1 MISRSSIHWNL
12 QEVFSVSKPIVAI
25 VGRPNVGKS
34 TFFNKI
40 VGRRV
45 SIVEDTPGVTRDRIY
60 AEAEWNGV
68 HFALIDTGGIEPASH
83 DIILSQMREQAQIA
97 MDMADVILFIVDGK
111 DGLTHAD
118 EEVAMMLRRTGKRV
132 ILVVNKIDNPAKL
145 GIDFY
150 DFWELGIGEPIAISA
165 ANMLNFGDVLDE
177 IVASFPDDADLEE
190 DDSIKVAMIGK
201 PNVGKSSLVNALLN
215 ENRVIVSPIAGTTRD
230 SIDTPFEWG
239 GDKYTLIDTA
249 GIRRKSKVNEDIER
263 YSVIRATAAIERCDV
278 CMLVIDAVEGIT
290 EQDKKIAGIA
300 HEAGKGII
308 VVVNKWDLIQ
318 KETNTMR
325 DYRRVMESELQ
336 FMSYAPSVF
345 ISVLEKQR
353 IFEVM
358 KLAKYV
364 AEKRSLRVPTG
375 QLNSLLNDAILMK
388 QPPSDKGRRLKIY
401 YVTQV
406 GVKPP
411 LFSFQIN
418 DRELMHF
425 SYARYLENKIR
436 DSFGFEG
443 TSIKFVFREKGEKDY

>member
-1 MISRSSIHWNL
+1 M
-12 QEVFSVSKPIVAI
+12 SKPIVAV
-25 VGRPNVGKS
+25 VGRPNVGKP
-34 TFFNKI
+34 TFFNRI

-68 HFALIDTGGIEPASH
+68 HFALIDTGGIEPDSE
-83 DIILSQMREQAQIA
+83 DVILSQMREQAQLA

-118 EEVAMMLRRTGKRV
+118 NEVASMLRRTGKKV
-132 ILVVNKIDNPAKL
+132 VLLVNKIDNLGKL
-145 GIDFY
+145 PVDFY
-150 DFWELGIGEPIAISA
+150 DFYELGIGEPIPISA

-177 IVASFPDDADLEE
+177 IVASFPDDADTDE
-190 DDSIKVAMIGK
+190 DDDIKIAVIGK
-201 PNVGKSSLVNALLN
+201 PNVGKSSLINALLN
-215 ENRVIVSPIAGTTRD
+215 ENRVIVSNIAGTTRD
-230 SIDTPFEWG
+230 SIDTPFQWG

-263 YSVIRATAAIERCDV
+263 YSVIRAVAAIERCDIAL
-278 CMLVIDAVEGIT
+278 LVIDAAEGIT
-290 EQDKKIAGIA
+290 EQDKKIAGVA

-308 VVVNKWDLIQ
+308 VVVNKWDLIT

-325 DYRRVMESELQ
+325 DYKRAIESELQ

-345 ISVLEKQR
+345 ISVQERQR

-364 AEKRSLRVPTG
+364 AEKRALRVPTG
-375 QLNSLLNDAILMK
+375 QLNSLITDATMMK
-388 QPPSDKGRRLKIY
+388 QPPSDKGKRLKIY
-401 YVTQV
+401 YATQV

-418 DRELMHF
+418 SRELMHF
-425 SYARYLENKIR
+425 SYARYLENRIR
-436 DSFGFEG
+436 EGFGFEG
-443 TSIKFVFREKGEKDY
+443 TSIKFVFREKGEKEQ

>member
-1 MISRSSIHWNL
+1 M
-12 QEVFSVSKPIVAI
+12 SKPIVAI

-60 AEAEWNGV
+60 AEAEWNNV

-111 DGLTHAD
+111 AGLTHAD
-118 EEVAMMLRRTGKRV
+118 QEVASMLRRTGKKV
-132 ILVVNKIDNPAKL
+132 ILVVNKIDNPTKVGL
-145 GIDFY
+145 DFY
-150 DFWELGIGEPIAISA
+150 DFWELGIGEPIPVSA

-177 IVASFPDDADLEE
+177 IVESFPDDAETEE

-201 PNVGKSSLVNALLN
+201 PNVGKSSLVNALLK

-308 VVVNKWDLIQ
+308 VVVNKWDLIE

-325 DYRRVMESELQ
+325 DYRRVIEAELT

-358 KLAKYV
+358 KLAKFV
-364 AEKRSLRVPTG
+364 AEKRALRIPTG
-375 QLNSLLNDAILMK
+375 QLNSLINDAILMK

-401 YVTQV
+401 YATQV

-436 DSFGFEG
+436 NSFGFEG
-443 TSIKFVFREKGEKDY
+443 TSIKFVFREKGEKDF